1 VLGLGLGL
9 GLGLTL
15 TLTLTQPYVELC
27 RLGKCIDNTQL
38 LITDVLAL
46 KSVYHKFH
54 CGPITVCNCR
64 QETLNAAELNTSE
77 LIELLQKSA
86 VEHLTTHRQLQAED
100 FGSVATI
107 VTTDFEALYAYKRGD
122 YQRCLLL
129 SMQNV
134 HTLLYATRMANVFT
148 FPMFIHMFD
157 DDIVSL
163 IALTLIIE
171 YRYNPR
177 YNERQLTL
185 SLYLMTKCQLMLR
198 HSVTSLAPTLDYI
211 EVARR
216 RHPAL
221 DHLTLKMTERKIL
234 TYIT

>member
-1 VLGLGLGL
+1 
-9 GLGLTL
+9 
-15 TLTLTQPYVELC
+15 
-27 RLGKCIDNTQL
+27 
-38 LITDVLAL
+38 
-46 KSVYHKFH
+46 
-54 CGPITVCNCR
+54 
-64 QETLNAAELNTSE
+64 
-77 LIELLQKSA
+77 
-86 VEHLTTHRQLQAED
+86 
-100 FGSVATI
+100 
-107 VTTDFEALYAYKRGD
+107 
-122 YQRCLLL
+122 
-129 SMQNV
+129 
-134 HTLLYATRMANVFT
+134 
-148 FPMFIHMFD
+148 MFIHMFD

-177 YNERQLTL
+177 YNERITQLTL

-198 HSVTSLAPTLDYI
+198 HSVTSLDYI